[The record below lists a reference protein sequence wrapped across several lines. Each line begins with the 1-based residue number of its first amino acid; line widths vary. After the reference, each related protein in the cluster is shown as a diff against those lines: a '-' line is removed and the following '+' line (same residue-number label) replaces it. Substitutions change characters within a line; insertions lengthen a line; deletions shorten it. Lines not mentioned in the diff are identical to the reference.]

1 MICGGNRTCIYCF
14 GLVLLAVP
22 GAAAVSGASWNGR
35 LSDAS
40 GKPVADAI
48 LLLHPAAGGR
58 DYTTT
63 ATGKFAFTDIAG
75 GSYEVSLQTGDKEWK
90 AGPLVSKTLRR
101 SVSSSAVLGGRFG
114 TAGVILQTLPQDPW
128 NPSAEKGLSTFDV
141 SHAFSA
147 SVIQL
152 LPLGRAG
159 FLRPLGRTLTE
170 VGKFS
175 ISRL

>member
-14 GLVLLAVP
+14 GLVLVAVP

-58 DYTTT
+58 DDTTTTT

-90 AGPLVSKTLRR
+90 AGPLVVKDATPLSFEQCGAGWTVRHSGSDSANSATGSME
-101 SVSSSAVLGGRFG
+101 SVGG
-114 TAGVILQTLPQDPW
+114 
-128 NPSAEKGLSTFDV
+128 KG
-141 SHAFSA
+141 AFH
-147 SVIQL
+147 V
-152 LPLGRAG
+152 
-159 FLRPLGRTLTE
+159 
-170 VGKFS
+170 
-175 ISRL
+175 

>member
-1 MICGGNRTCIYCF
+1 MICWGNRTCIYCF
-14 GLVLLAVP
+14 GLVLVAVP

-58 DYTTT
+58 DDTTTTT

-90 AGPLVSKTLRR
+90 AGPLVVKDATPLSFELQISAQGQELRMLASGGEVTSQFFVWSDAQR
-101 SVSSSAVLGGRFG
+101 LSSAQSMSSRRRR
-114 TAGVILQTLPQDPW
+114 QTSP
-128 NPSAEKGLSTFDV
+128 T
-141 SHAFSA
+141 
-147 SVIQL
+147 
-152 LPLGRAG
+152 R
-159 FLRPLGRTLTE
+159 RP
-170 VGKFS
+170 
-175 ISRL
+175 